1 MMSETTSDGVL
12 VARAVE
18 GDRAAFAAL
27 VSRHYDFAFRTAFK
41 WCGNREDAED
51 VAQDVCV
58 RLGRSIRSFDGKARF
73 STWLYRVVLNAT
85 RDFQRKGMAEQR
97 KLDEWAAEPGRPLTQ
112 EAHGDAD
119 ETDTLWH
126 SVRQLPPKQRDAL
139 LLVYGEELSHA
150 DAADVM
156 GCAEGTVSYHIS
168 EGRKRLKQ
176 MMTAD
181 EDLAAG
187 AMR

>member
-1 MMSETTSDGVL
+1 MSDGAL

-51 VAQDVCV
+51 IAQEVCV
-58 RLGRSIRSFDGKARF
+58 RLGRSIRSFDGRALF
-73 STWLYRVVLNAT
+73 STWLYRVVLNAA
-85 RDFQRKGMAEQR
+85 RDFQRRGTAEKR
-97 KLDEWAAEPGRPLTQ
+97 KLDEWAAEPTRPVMQ
-112 EAHGDAD
+112 DAHGGED
-119 ETDTLWH
+119 ETEVLWQ

-150 DAADVM
+150 DAAGVM
-156 GCAEGTVSYHIS
+156 DCAEGTISYHIH
-168 EGRKRLKQ
+168 EGRKKLRD
-176 MMTAD
+176 MMTAED
-181 EDLAAG
+181 EMAAG
-187 AMR
+187 AVR

>member
-1 MMSETTSDGVL
+1 MSETASDGVL

-51 VAQDVCV
+51 IAQDVCV
-58 RLGRSIRSFDGKARF
+58 RLGRSIRSFDGRSRF
-73 STWLYRVVLNAT
+73 STWLYRVVLNAA
-85 RDFQRKGMAEQR
+85 RDFQRKGLAEQR
-97 KLDEWAAEPGRPLTQ
+97 KLDEWATEPNRPQTQ
-112 EAHGDAD
+112 EAHGDDD
-119 ETDTLWH
+119 ETEALWH
-126 SVRQLPPKQRDAL
+126 SVRQLSPKQRDAL

-156 GCAEGTVSYHIS
+156 GCAEGTVSYHLS

-176 MMTAD
+176 MMSAS
-181 EDLAAG
+181 ENLVAG
-187 AMR
+187 AVQ